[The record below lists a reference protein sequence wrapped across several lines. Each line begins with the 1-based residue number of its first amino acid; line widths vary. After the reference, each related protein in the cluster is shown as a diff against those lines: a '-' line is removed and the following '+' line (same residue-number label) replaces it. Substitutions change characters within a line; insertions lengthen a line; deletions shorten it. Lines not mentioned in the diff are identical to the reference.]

1 VTMEVLMHTPKLWT
15 SFLIW
20 NATITARALPITAR
34 ALPIAQPTECAG
46 LDASLKELSA
56 IATSARRA
64 LAAGANLRTCPMA
77 LLPKYN
83 LKLFYLEPLFA
94 AADMSLQRAELERT
108 LKDIASARV
117 QLRDVKRVAL
127 DLLARYDSEILR
139 CCTVLEGGWE
149 RNSLADAQAFLGL
162 QPEANAPL
170 MPPSLSRRPLMPLRL
185 QSKGGRNHELRP
197 LPAMLVAALPW
208 LLAVCDTTLFQQ
220 FWRDAAADRAEP
232 EAEAPSGDGSSRL
245 GVSAATVDHLD
256 AALEEELWLCKALSA
271 VRHRWATTYRHLATQ
286 HAHAHHGALLP
297 SPQVGD
303 DVPGAA
309 HAEWASPRAERGCG
323 GAVACT

>member
-1 VTMEVLMHTPKLWT
+1 MHTPKPWT
-15 SFLIW
+15 SFLNW
-20 NATITARALPITAR
+20 NAVITARPLPITAR
-34 ALPIAQPTECAG
+34 ALPSSQPTGCAA
-46 LDASLKELSA
+46 LDASLEELSA

-94 AADMSLQRAELERT
+94 AADMPLQRAELERT
-108 LKDIASARV
+108 FKCIACARV

-162 QPEANAPL
+162 QPEASEPL
-170 MPPSLSRRPLMPLRL
+170 MPPSPSRRPLMPLRL
-185 QSKGGRNHELRP
+185 RSKGGRNHELRP

-208 LLAVCDTTLFQQ
+208 LLAVCDTTRFQQ

-245 GVSAATVDHLD
+245 GASAATVDHLD

-271 VRHRWATTYRHLATQ
+271 VRHRWATTYRYLGNAACTCSPRRHV
-286 HAHAHHGALLP
+286 P
-297 SPQVGD
+297 FPQVGD
-303 DVPGAA
+303 DVSGAA
-309 HAEWASPRAERGCG
+309 HAECASPRAERGCG
-323 GAVACT
+323 GAVAFT